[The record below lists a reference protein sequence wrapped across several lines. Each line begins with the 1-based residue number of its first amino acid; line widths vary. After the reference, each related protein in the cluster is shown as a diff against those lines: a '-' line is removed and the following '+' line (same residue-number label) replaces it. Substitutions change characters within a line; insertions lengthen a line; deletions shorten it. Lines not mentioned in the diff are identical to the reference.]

1 MLGEDC
7 QIVLKDIV
15 SHKANRIGG
24 EDVKFAERLLNV
36 KTPCAEKGMAV
47 TCRTDLEDLA
57 RLAGLQVE

>member
-1 MLGEDC
+1 MFGEDR

-15 SHKANRIGG
+15 THKANRIGG
-24 EDVKFAERLLNV
+24 EDVKFSESLLNV

-47 TCRTDLEDLA
+47 TGRADLEDLA